1 METKIP
7 LKTAVFH
14 LLEHLK
20 TNSSFLCLV
29 SNFRLLVDR
38 LLILHPR
45 EWEFSDFINSLFFC
59 VIQFP
64 NV

>member
-1 METKIP
+1 METKIL

-20 TNSSFLCLV
+20 TNSSLLCLV

-38 LLILHPR
+38 LLIPHPR
-45 EWEFSDFINSLFFC
+45 EWEFSDFINSLFFLWYS
-59 VIQFP
+59 VP
-64 NV
+64 